1 MTPQIFDRQSNYLIL
16 VKKIKQI
23 NKLGIIILK
32 KFFNINIQ
40 KNNLQLDKD
49 KNYNNN
55 NQTTSIDDIEILNY
69 SEMSKKKIIEK
80 SKVKIKKF
88 SCFR

>member
-1 MTPQIFDRQSNYLIL
+1 MTPQIFDKQSNYLIL

-49 KNYNNN
+49 KN
-55 NQTTSIDDIEILNY
+55 
-69 SEMSKKKIIEK
+69 
-80 SKVKIKKF
+80 
-88 SCFR
+88 

>member
-1 MTPQIFDRQSNYLIL
+1 MTPQIFDRQSNYLII

-55 NQTTSIDDIEILNY
+55 NQTTNIDDIEILNY
-69 SEMSKKKIIEK
+69 SEMSKKKNNREIK
-80 SKVKIKKF
+80 SKNKEIF
-88 SCFR
+88 MF